1 MANNNNVVALRS
13 NMTPA
18 GGVVNPNPQA
28 LGTVQAQDAVTQ
40 LLNYQMFTGASER
53 NLTKQETKPLNDG
66 QQVAIQI
73 RNVGFLQSSLL
84 KITLN
89 MTYSSASS
97 NTSVQFGDICDLFP
111 QIRNICQSALTH
123 NASVYELIALHNKK
137 YDTIPIYSQSNENV
151 SPISGS
157 SRTYV
162 IGGTG
167 ANRNE
172 KEIFVNRYLSL
183 ESNSTNQATIS
194 VSDNKCSFNIAF
206 PASATNNFQ
215 YKINLYV
222 PIEFTFSKN
231 SLFGLIPLQSN
242 SVYDEITF
250 TPSYSSLSESLG
262 AITSSAVTLFNETWA
277 VPIAQNAQQL
287 YMPYISYNYL
297 VSSLQDTVT
306 TTGAKAF
313 NYMIKSNMLLTSILL
328 TTRNAENNRLIY
340 NAETFDKVYLDYNGS
355 SFYEDV
361 DVNVSNFYNSLN
373 NRGNNPMPAMTIKD
387 FSQLD
392 RNNNSYTWSNFMDMY
407 QANSPRIVGDVKSDM
422 STVAPTGINI
432 NVCYESLVPSTVTVI
447 G

>member
-1 MANNNNVVALRS
+1 MANNNVVAVRS
-13 NMTPA
+13 NMTPP

-40 LLNYQMFTGASER
+40 LLNYQLFTGASER

-89 MTYSSASS
+89 MTYNSAVGNSTV
-97 NTSVQFGDICDLFP
+97 NFGSICDMFP

-123 NASVYELIALHNKK
+123 NASAYELIALHNKK
-137 YDTIPIYSQSNENV
+137 YDTIPIYANNIESV
-151 SPISGS
+151 TPITGNTRSFILGNH
-157 SRTYV
+157 
-162 IGGTG
+162 G
-167 ANRNE
+167 ANNGA
-172 KEIFVNRYLSL
+172 KEIFINRYISL
-183 ESNSTNQATIS
+183 ESDSTSTANVS
-194 VSDNKCSFNIAF
+194 VSDNKCSFNISF
-206 PASATNNFQ
+206 PASTTNAFL
-215 YKINLYV
+215 YKINLYI

-250 TPSYSSLSESLG
+250 TPAYNKLPANIG
-262 AITSSAVTLFNETWA
+262 NITSSAVTLFNETWA

-313 NYMIKSNMLLTSILL
+313 NYMIKSNMLLTSIIL
-328 TTRNAENNRLIY
+328 TTRNAQANQLIY

-373 NRGNNPMPAMTIKD
+373 NRGNNPLPAMTIKD

-407 QANSPRIVGDVKSDM
+407 QANSPRIVGDIKSDIA
-422 STVAPTGINI
+422 TIAPQGINI